1 MAVLHGW
8 AWCWMLR
15 RGVAVVIDD
24 LTFHDHEVWEKASD
38 LPQMCRRL
46 GELTCSNGQAKVLEG
61 DRMILVC
68 QEGSTD
74 VPALRVPRPSR
85 KDAKW
90 YPMPGKNHAQ
100 TYESSCS
107 LYRPAYAPAQVNFS
121 VHQGVIAM
129 RMRVKWYVV
138 RYLTKGIGGRR
149 RRRRK
154 VLAGKLTFRLSSTH
168 CQKIMHIA
176 YQCGDPIRVS
186 FHCSKVLMYHCFYY
200 RQDPSPCS

>member
-1 MAVLHGW
+1 MSQHYVYHGPHVRMQNDTQ
-8 AWCWMLR
+8 CRERIMR
-15 RGVAVVIDD
+15 RLMRAR
-24 LTFHDHEVWEKASD
+24 ARCAD
-38 LPQMCRRL
+38 LPML
-46 GELTCSNGQAKVLEG
+46 L
-61 DRMILVC
+61 
-68 QEGSTD
+68 
-74 VPALRVPRPSR
+74 PRSI
-85 KDAKW
+85 
-90 YPMPGKNHAQ
+90 
-100 TYESSCS
+100 S
-107 LYRPAYAPAQVNFS
+107 LCTKSIAACDQLK
-121 VHQGVIAM
+121 GVIAM

-176 YQCGDPIRVS
+176 YQCGDPIGVS